1 MTILA
6 GDIGGTSSR
15 LALFEGDAIV
25 AEKTYASREFESFE
39 AVLATFVTA
48 HRAPIERACFAI
60 AGPVR
65 DGACRTTNLP
75 WPLVDERA
83 IRGALAIDRV
93 RLINDFAAQTLGVT
107 QLSGDGFLTLLD
119 GEPDPRAPIAVIGAG
134 TGLGAALALRGE
146 DGSNGAAGAVTVLPG
161 EGGHADFA
169 PVDERQI
176 AVLRALQ
183 TLLGDR
189 VTYERVVSGPGIE
202 NVYRALSFAGIA
214 AQSAAIAA
222 EINGADDAS
231 AVISQH
237 AIAGDDP
244 LCVATMEVFVEVFA
258 QEAGNMALRTL
269 ALGGVYLAGG
279 IASKILPLLQTGR
292 FESRFRSKSPH
303 ESLLA
308 NIPVRVVTDR
318 HLGLRGAAVGAR
330 QLR

>member
-1 MTILA
+1 MTLLA

-15 LALFEGDAIV
+15 LALFDGDAMV
-25 AEKTYASREFESFE
+25 AEETYASRDFDAFES
-39 AVLATFVTA
+39 VLRRFFREHDARVD
-48 HRAPIERACFAI
+48 RACFAI

-83 IRGALAIDRV
+83 IRAELALERV

-107 QLSGDGFLTLLD
+107 QLNSDGYSPLLE
-119 GEPDPRAPIAVIGAG
+119 GEADPRAPIAVIGAG
-134 TGLGAALALRGE
+134 TGLGAALAVRAE
-146 DGSNGAAGAVTVLPG
+146 DGAVLVLPG

-183 TLLGDR
+183 ALLGDR
-189 VTYERVVSGPGIE
+189 VTYERVVSGPGIV
-202 NVYRALSFAGIA
+202 NVYRALAHAGIA
-214 AQSAAIAA
+214 RERESVASEIAGAA
-222 EINGADDAS
+222 DAS
-231 AVISQH
+231 AVISRR
-237 AIAGDDP
+237 ALAGDDA

-279 IASKILPLLQTGR
+279 IASKVLPLLQTGR
-292 FESRFRSKSPH
+292 FEARFRSKSPH
-303 ESLLA
+303 EALLA
-308 NIPVRVVTDR
+308 TIPVRVVTDR
-318 HLGLRGAAVGAR
+318 QLGLRGAAFGAS